1 MGWAYSPGPLPNW
14 DSTLLLMRDFPA
26 LFKSEWGSILVMYT
40 LLLLLFLFLFFWKK
54 WKVKVIFAQSCLTL
68 CDPMDCSLWP
78 WNSPGKNTGEGS
90 YSLLQGIFLTQ
101 GSNPV
106 FCIAGRFL
114 TFWATSPC
122 KACLSI
128 VYLAQMDVNKS
139 LEEDKGKAWSGRN
152 WMWERG
158 RITFVLHTKFILS
171 RKPPVCNTSTF
182 ARLTDRLRPAL
193 WSKCYCP

>member
-1 MGWAYSPGPLPNW
+1 
-14 DSTLLLMRDFPA
+14 
-26 LFKSEWGSILVMYT
+26 
-40 LLLLLFLFLFFWKK
+40 
-54 WKVKVIFAQSCLTL
+54 
-68 CDPMDCSLWP
+68 MDYSLWP

-152 WMWERG
+152 WTWERG
-158 RITFVLHTKFILS
+158 HITFVLHTKFILS

-182 ARLTDRLRPAL
+182 ARLTDGLRPAL
-193 WSKCYCP
+193 WSVIVLHERILRLREVWGLSPESEMECQFHQNPTGGGAWWAAVYGVAQSPTWLKRLSSSSTEAT